1 MDNQLVDNVAGIANV
16 GFMAKTEPMLPS
28 KGPSSVEI
36 GDWIRNQIRS
46 RRLVSG
52 QRLVEVDIIRKTG
65 GSRFK
70 VREALQRLEGEG
82 LVTIEEFRG
91 ASVRS
96 AGMEEVRQIYR
107 ARAALEGICAA
118 DVTRTASPEQRETL
132 YRIAEEMEHCVERG
146 TPENFGQLNA
156 RWHMMIMEG
165 SGNLVIRDVVQRLDT
180 PVHHLVFETF
190 YRSDHLRSAAADH
203 AVIVEAIRAS
213 DPEAAEAAMRNHVEN
228 GLEFLRN
235 LDSAFHFDEQSL

>member
-1 MDNQLVDNVAGIANV
+1 MSKN
-16 GFMAKTEPMLPS
+16 EPLLPQ
-28 KGPSSVEI
+28 KGATAAEI

-46 RRLVSG
+46 RRLVPG

-96 AGMEEVRQIYR
+96 ASMEEVRQIYR
-107 ARAALEGICAA
+107 ARAALEGLCAA
-118 DVTRTASPEQRETL
+118 DFTRKANKEQREEL
-132 YRIAEEMEHCVERG
+132 FGIAGEMERCVEMG
-146 TPENFGQLNA
+146 TPESFGLLNA
-156 RWHMMIMEG
+156 RWHAMIMEC
-165 SGNLVIRDVVQRLDT
+165 SGNLVIRDLVQRLDT

-190 YRSDHLRSAAADH
+190 YQSDHLKSAAADH
-203 AVIVEAIRAS
+203 SVIVEAIRAN
-213 DPEAAEAAMRNHVEN
+213 DPHAAEAAMRAHVEN

-235 LDSAFHFDEQSL
+235 LDSAFHFDTQSL

>member
-118 DVTRTASPEQRETL
+118 DFTRTASPEQRETL

>member
-1 MDNQLVDNVAGIANV
+1 MDNQIVDNVAGIANV

-118 DVTRTASPEQRETL
+118 DFTRTASPEQRETL

>member
-1 MDNQLVDNVAGIANV
+1 MDNQIVDNVAGIANV

-107 ARAALEGICAA
+107 ARAALEAICAA
-118 DVTRTASPEQRETL
+118 DFTRTASPEQRETL
-132 YRIAEEMEHCVERG
+132 YRIAEEMEHCVESG

-165 SGNLVIRDVVQRLDT
+165 SGNLVLRDVVQRLDT

-235 LDSAFHFDEQSL
+235 LDSAFHFDKQSL